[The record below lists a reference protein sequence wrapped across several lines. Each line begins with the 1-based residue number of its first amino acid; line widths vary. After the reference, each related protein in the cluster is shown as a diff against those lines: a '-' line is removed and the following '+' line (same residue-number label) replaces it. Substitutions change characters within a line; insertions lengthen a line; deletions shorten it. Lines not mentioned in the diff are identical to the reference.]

1 MRKRFHFWVVTV
13 TLGILLL
20 PSTHAF
26 AQTGQI
32 SGTVVD
38 EDDVPL
44 AGVNVIIAGTSIGAT
59 TDMDG
64 DYIISNV
71 EPGEY
76 TIIASFV
83 GFASQEILSVAV
95 TANQTTEVDIVLIED
110 TLELGGL
117 VVTALGVE
125 RAERSITTGTQ
136 TISPT
141 ELAQA
146 RELNVAFSLAG
157 RVAGLSVNQQ
167 GNGLGGQTRLI
178 LRGNRSISGSSQPL
192 YVIDGV
198 PIRGDI
204 SNLNQNDISSIS
216 VLKGA
221 NAAALYGSAAQN
233 GAIIITTNTGSTG
246 TVRARF
252 STNLTTQQPLILTEF
267 QNEYAQ
273 GSGGVYQRNSE
284 FSWGPRMSN
293 QAVALWSPGVPE
305 SEAGTYNLSPQPNN
319 VADVFQTGY
328 QSASNLSIN
337 VGSESVQGYFSYG
350 YTDARG
356 IVPGNTLQRHNA
368 QVRVT
373 AQPGSRLSIDGK
385 LNYIRTDLANR
396 LDTGEGFANPMR
408 HAYRLPR
415 NIRTEDAEEF
425 EYFTETGR
433 RRQNYWVPGSN
444 GGANPYWT
452 LNRNLR
458 TGTNDRIILLGSA
471 SLEVIDGLS
480 LMVRGSF
487 DGNAGSGTRTLYADS
502 YIIADDGRYFL
513 SKGNTHV
520 FNGDALLSYRQSLPD
535 VGIDFDV
542 NIGGNIQQRR
552 NTSLNANTGRSLTVE
567 NFFTLSNTQLVS
579 ASQGVG
585 SPVNIHSVYA
595 FAKIGWNDAL
605 YIDLTGRN
613 DWSSTL
619 PEDNWSYFYP
629 SIGVSAVL
637 SELLPVPDAISF
649 WRIRASYAQVGN
661 STSPFRLLRTGSI
674 NSGGLNGFLSLSGT
688 LPNEELVPEETQ
700 STEIGLDMRF
710 LQSRL
715 GFDATYYNTQTQN
728 QLFTVALPLGSGAAN
743 LFTNGGDVRNTGFEL
758 MVNAIPVRTD
768 DFTLNLDVNFSQN
781 TNEVV
786 SISEQR
792 PRLRV
797 GGDFLRQYFI
807 EEGEEFGT
815 VYSRGFLRE
824 AMDPSKPIDEDNPMN
839 PEGRIIVGSNGVPRV
854 TSGND
859 VLVANYNPDWLGSVA
874 LSFSYK
880 SWDASILIDHR
891 QGGTI
896 ASLTNAILYAD
907 GVTAETLQG
916 REGGLIFGDNFW
928 SHETAI
934 LEDGT
939 PNNIP
944 IDAETYW
951 RAVGGRNAP
960 VGEAFVVDATNT
972 RIREFTLGYNFSP
985 SLFGNIPISGMRLSL
1000 VGRNLFYIHRA
1011 SENID
1016 PDVLISTGKTAEGF
1030 DSFAP
1035 PSSRSIG
1042 FNLSI
1047 DY

>member
-1 MRKRFHFWVVTV
+1 MDQHYTFWLSLV
-13 TLGILLL
+13 LLVAFSW
-20 PSTHAF
+20 PSTSIF

-32 SGTVVD
+32 AGTVVD
-38 EDDVPL
+38 QDGEPL
-44 AGVNVIIAGTSIGAT
+44 TGVNVVIDGTTVGAT
-59 TDMDG
+59 TNLEG
-64 DYIISNV
+64 YYEIPGL
-71 EPGEY
+71 EPGMY
-76 TIIASFV
+76 TVVASFV
-83 GFASQEILSVAV
+83 GFATQESQSIVVESGE
-95 TANQTTEVDIVLIED
+95 TTELNIVLLE
-110 TLELGGL
+110 TALELGGL

-125 RAERSITTGTQ
+125 REERSLTTGTQ
-136 TISPT
+136 SISPV

-157 RVAGLSVNQQ
+157 RVAGLSVNQA
-167 GNGLGGQTRLI
+167 GTGLGGQTRLI

-192 YVIDGV
+192 FVIDGV

-204 SNLNQNDISSIS
+204 SDLNQNDISNIS

-233 GAIIITTNTGSTG
+233 GAIIITTNRGGVG
-246 TVRARF
+246 TIRARF
-252 STNLTTQQPLILTEF
+252 STNFTTQQPLILTEF

-273 GSGGVYQRNSE
+273 GSGGEYQRNSE
-284 FSWGPRMSN
+284 FSWGPRMTGQS
-293 QAVALWSPGVPE
+293 VPVWDPSVGE
-305 SEAGTYNLSPQPNN
+305 AEAGTYQLSPQPNN

-337 VGSESVQGYFSYG
+337 VGSEAIQGYFSYS

-373 AQPGSRLSIDGK
+373 AQPGRRLSVDGK
-385 LNYIRTDLANR
+385 LNYIRSNLVNR
-396 LDTGEGFANPMR
+396 LDTGENFSNPIR

-425 EYFTETGR
+425 EYFTDSGR

-471 SLEVIDGLS
+471 TYEFFDGLS
-480 LMVRGSF
+480 MMVRGSF

-502 YIIADDGRYFL
+502 YIIAQDGRYFL
-513 SKGNTHV
+513 SKGNSHV
-520 FNGDALLSYRQSLPD
+520 FNGDALLSYRKSLPNLE
-535 VGIDFDV
+535 IDFDV
-542 NIGGNIQQRR
+542 NLGGNIQKRR
-552 NTSLNANTGRSLTVE
+552 NTSLSANTGQSLTVE

-585 SPVNIHSVYA
+585 SPVDINSVYA
-595 FAKIGWNDAL
+595 FAKIGWRDAL
-605 YIDLTGRN
+605 YLDLTGRN

-629 SIGVSAVL
+629 SVGISAIV
-637 SELLPVPDAISF
+637 SELLPLPDAISF
-649 WRIRASYAQVGN
+649 GRIRASYAQVGN
-661 STSPFRLLRTGSI
+661 STSPFRLLRTASLR
-674 NSGGLNGFLSLSGT
+674 SGGINGFLSLSGT

-700 STEIGLDMRF
+700 SIELGLDMRF
-710 LQSRL
+710 LQNRF

-728 QLFTVALPLGSGAAN
+728 QLFTVALPLGSGAAS
-743 LFTNGGDVRNTGFEL
+743 LFTNGGDVRNKGVEL
-758 MVNAIPVRTD
+758 MVNAIPVRNENLMLD
-768 DFTLNLDVNFSQN
+768 LNVNFSRN
-781 TNEVV
+781 INDVV
-786 SISEQR
+786 TISEQR
-792 PRLRV
+792 PRLRI

-807 EEGEEFGT
+807 EQGEEFGN
-815 VYSRGFLRE
+815 VYSRGFLR
-824 AMDPSKPIDEDNPMN
+824 DDQ
-839 PEGRIIVGSNGVPRV
+839 GRVIVGENGVPKV
-854 TSGND
+854 TPGND
-859 VLVANYNPDWLGSVA
+859 VLVANYNPDWLGSFAVA
-874 LSFSYK
+874 VSWK

-896 ASLTNAILYAD
+896 TSLTNAILYAD

-928 SHETAI
+928 SNETAVM
-934 LEDGT
+934 EDGS
-939 PNNIP
+939 PNTTAMN
-944 IDAETYW
+944 AESFW

-960 VGEAFVVDATNT
+960 VGEAFVVEATNT
-972 RIREFTLGYNFSP
+972 RVREFTLGYNFSP

-1000 VGRNLFYIHRA
+1000 VGRNLFFIHRA
-1011 SENID
+1011 SKNID
-1016 PDVLISTGKTAEGF
+1016 PDVLVGTGKAAEGF

-1035 PSSRSIG
+1035 PSFRSFG
-1042 FNLSI
+1042 FNLSV